1 MAHILSLLPQSKY
14 GQQWGVCAGIGSL
27 SWFLGV
33 SFARVLP
40 APLQL
45 LTMLVPVGCF
55 TFALTVLPKWQK
67 EGRHNDLVESLKERE
82 RSHLLMN
89 RHFFNLAAMDVDHNQ
104 VMSALSSMY
113 GNDAISVKDEPQI
126 ASTPQ
131 HGLPLADKENYLLQV
146 QQEVMQVAGPLGW
159 SLIEYVTSKGSKFAD
174 SDGWIPLEKLRSNW
188 GRNLGLN
195 TEQLRQL
202 VNVLNSIQIAEWK
215 DANLKDCRLLLT
227 V

>member
-1 MAHILSLLPQSKY
+1 MAHILNLLPQSKY
-14 GQQWGVCAGIGSL
+14 GQQWGVTAGIGSL

-55 TFALTVLPKWQK
+55 TFALSVLPKWQK
-67 EGRHNDLVESLKERE
+67 EGRNNDLVESLKERE
-82 RSHLLMN
+82 RSHMLMN
-89 RHFFNLAAMDVDHNQ
+89 RHLFNLAAMDVDHNQ
-104 VMSALSSMY
+104 AMSALNSLY
-113 GNDAISVKDEPQI
+113 GDSAISVQDEPQI
-126 ASTPQ
+126 SSTPQ

-159 SLIEYVTSKGSKFAD
+159 SLIEYVTGKGSKFAD
-174 SDGWIPLEKLRSNW
+174 SDGWISIEKLRSNW

-202 VNVLNSIQIAEWK
+202 VNVLNSIQIAEWR
-215 DANLKDCRLLLT
+215 DASLRDCRLLLT